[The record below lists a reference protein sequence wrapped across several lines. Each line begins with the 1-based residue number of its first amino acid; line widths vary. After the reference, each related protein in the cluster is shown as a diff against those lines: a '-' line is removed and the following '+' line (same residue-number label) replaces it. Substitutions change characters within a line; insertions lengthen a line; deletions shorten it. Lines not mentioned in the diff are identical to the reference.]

1 MEDFCAKG
9 QTDKL
14 PAHLACEDGCTFVV
28 ELDGYLDGSGTQ
40 GQTILLALFK
50 PVREDG
56 YTSYITAH
64 ILKQSADLG

>member
-1 MEDFCAKG
+1 MG

-50 PVREDG
+50 PVQIPKHCQEGDG
-56 YTSYITAH
+56 RKEKVYPSWRVT
-64 ILKQSADLG
+64 